1 MIYFDKEKNAYAFE
15 IENYIATIDDST
27 WDNYAGS
34 DKWDII
40 NGKFVDITNTT
51 EYKRKT
57 RLSEIEE
64 ELKQED
70 EKYEKVL
77 NTPVEYKNGFFYKP
91 KYVQESYI
99 LLLASNIFPITI
111 WDSTELNSSVMTKEE
126 LQELALFL
134 KNSAEKAFQ
143 ERKENRKKLIKE
155 REEIE

>member
-27 WDNYAGS
+27 WDNYARS
-34 DKWDII
+34 DRWDII
-40 NGKFVDITNTT
+40 NGKFIDITNTT
-51 EYKRKT
+51 EYKRKI

-99 LLLASNIFPITI
+99 LLLASNI
-111 WDSTELNSSVMTKEE
+111 
-126 LQELALFL
+126 
-134 KNSAEKAFQ
+134 
-143 ERKENRKKLIKE
+143 
-155 REEIE
+155 